1 MQSRWRIRVDTGGT
15 FTDAWA
21 LGPDGIERRAKILS
35 DGTLRCRLV
44 GEENGW
50 FITDSEI
57 AAPDGTFA
65 GWSCGSAT
73 VAGSREG
80 ARRLKLEGDTANLV
94 VHGILELSCGDE
106 APVAAAH
113 ILTGTPAGGKLPPM
127 DFRVATTRGTNALLE
142 RKGAPVLL
150 VVSSGF
156 ADLLEIR
163 DQRRELLFSLAQPQ
177 RPGLAAMTNLLL
189 KQLPHM
195 HVVELD
201 RDLVARLEKAYPR
214 ERLTVHSGDALKF
227 DFGSIPVPEGQRLRV
242 VGNLPYNISS
252 PLLFHLA
259 EFAPLVEDQHFM
271 LQKEVV
277 ERMVAEPGTKA
288 YSRLS
293 VMLQWRYDMEL
304 LFIVPPEAF
313 DPPPQVDSAIV
324 RMIPK
329 RERLA
334 CDAGK
339 LEQVVAKA
347 FSQRRKVIRN
357 CVAGMFT
364 EAQLV
369 EAGIDPGA
377 RPEAVGLEQYVA
389 LANLL

>member
-1 MQSRWRIRVDTGGT
+1 MKHVARKRFGQN
-15 FTDAWA
+15 FLTDKLVLDNIIDAI
-21 LGPDGIERRAKILS
+21 GPKR
-35 DGTLRCRLV
+35 
-44 GEENGW
+44 GE
-50 FITDSEI
+50 TMVEI
-57 AAPDGTFA
+57 G
-65 GWSCGSAT
+65 
-73 VAGSREG
+73 
-80 ARRLKLEGDTANLV
+80 
-94 VHGILELSCGDE
+94 
-106 APVAAAH
+106 
-113 ILTGTPAGGKLPPM
+113 
-127 DFRVATTRGTNALLE
+127 
-142 RKGAPVLL
+142 
-150 VVSSGF
+150 
-156 ADLLEIR
+156 
-163 DQRRELLFSLAQPQ
+163 
-177 RPGLAAMTNLLL
+177 PGLAAMTALLL
-189 KQLPHM
+189 KSLDHM

-201 RDLVARLEKAYPR
+201 RDLVTRLEKAYPR
-214 ERLTVHSGDALKF
+214 EKLTVHSGDALKF
-227 DFGSIPVPEGQRLRV
+227 DFGSIPVPEGQKLRV

-293 VMLQWRYDMEL
+293 VMLQWRYDMDL
-304 LFIVPPEAF
+304 MFIVPPTAF

-329 RERLA
+329 RQM
-334 CDAGK
+334 
-339 LEQVVAKA
+339 LEVDGATLEKVVAKA